1 MVKPMPRVSGAS
13 IFVRCGSAT
22 QSDSSTNSTNFMSR
36 IGKKPVS
43 IPEKAEVT
51 LSANVLTVKGPK
63 GSLTLA
69 HHYEVAIKIENGHV
83 IVEKTGVTKRA
94 QALWGTTAKLI
105 ENMLIGV
112 TVGFTKQLELNGVGY
127 RMNLAGKKLT
137 LAIGFS
143 HPVVVEL
150 PERIEAKIENN
161 VLTLTSIDKQLLGEF
176 AAYVR
181 KQKPV
186 EPYKGKGFRYVG
198 EQVRKKEGKK
208 AGAA

>member
-1 MVKPMPRVSGAS
+1 
-13 IFVRCGSAT
+13 
-22 QSDSSTNSTNFMSR
+22 MSR
-36 IGKKPVS
+36 IGKKPIT
-43 IPEKAEVT
+43 IPKEVEVN
-51 LSANVLTVKGPK
+51 LSANVLTAKGAK
-63 GSLTLA
+63 GTLSFT
-69 HHYEVAIKIENGHV
+69 HHYEVALKVEEGKV
-83 IVEKTGVTKRA
+83 VVEKKGATKRA
-94 QALWGTTAKLI
+94 QALWGTTTKLI

-112 TVGFTKQLELNGVGY
+112 TTGFTKQLELNGVGY

-137 LAIGFS
+137 LALGFS

-150 PERIEAKIENN
+150 PEKIEAKVENN
-161 VLTLTSIDKQLLGEF
+161 VLTLTSIDKQALGEF

-198 EQVRKKEGKK
+198 EQVRRKEGKK